1 MGTHYIIDTCILCG
15 TCEPVCP
22 VLAISEGE
30 HQFIIDKGI
39 CTDCGAC
46 DDVCPVDAIKW
57 KKTDS

>member
-1 MGTHYIIDTCILCG
+1 MGTHYITADCTTCG

-22 VLAISEGE
+22 VNAISEGDPYV
-30 HQFIIDKGI
+30 IDKET

-57 KKTDS
+57 EETAS